1 MKQILNSFQSFT
13 TLCYKVVIPFMFI
26 LLLASCSLFNSA
38 IIPNVD
44 CDEIKQCQYSVQ
56 TIHYKLILVETN
68 KVVMFI
74 PEDSDVWKSN
84 NMDCCIRYKS
94 DTIPVS
100 CITCNDFVAFVNSQ
114 LTNCSISY

>member
-13 TLCYKVVIPFMFI
+13 TLCYQVVIPFVFI

-56 TIHYKLILVETN
+56 TIHYKLILVETD

-74 PEDSDVWKSN
+74 PEDSDVWKGKIE
-84 NMDCCIRYKS
+84 CCIRIKG
-94 DTIPVS
+94 DTITKCIS
-100 CITCNDFVAFVNSQ
+100 CTDFVDFVNSQ
-114 LTNCSISY
+114 ISCDINH